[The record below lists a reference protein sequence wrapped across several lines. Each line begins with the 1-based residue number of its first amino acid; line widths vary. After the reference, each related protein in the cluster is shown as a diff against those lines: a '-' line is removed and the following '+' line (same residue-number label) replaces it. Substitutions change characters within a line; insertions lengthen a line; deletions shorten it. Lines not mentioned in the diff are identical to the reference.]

1 MVDALPG
8 NAKREKY
15 MPENINSQWSD
26 LERAFDSDREK
37 FAKTVDLEK
46 YIDDPFLFTKRQRVT
61 DYLTRIELF
70 KKIVTVEGAVVEC
83 GVHKGGSLMLY
94 YHLASIL

>member
-61 DYLTRIELF
+61 DYLTRI
-70 KKIVTVEGAVVEC
+70 
-83 GVHKGGSLMLY
+83 
-94 YHLASIL
+94 